1 MPEPPS
7 VYAVTAIALTFV
19 AILLFTRDKLPLE
32 SSSFVIL
39 ILILVWFEFFPIE
52 LAGARLRADDVVAGF
67 GNEALITIAAL
78 MILARGLERTGALQ
92 PLSHVLARLWS
103 VRPNAALLATILTAA
118 IVSMFL
124 NNTPVVALILP
135 LLIAVSMRSGLV
147 PSRIL
152 MPVGFATIIGGSATT
167 IGTSTNL
174 LITSIAADLGMREM
188 QMFDFALPV
197 FIVGGFA
204 LLYLWLVA
212 PKLVPDR
219 RPPMTDVEPRIFE
232 SRLRINEGSFADG
245 TMLSEVLAQT
255 NGQMKVSKLLRGD
268 LTLMKLPSAL
278 IRAGD
283 LLHVSDSPESLKE
296 YERLL
301 GATLLPNA
309 PGQEDV
315 AGRSLQSSDNLAEIV
330 VTRGSELDNN
340 TLDATRQLSI
350 YDLIPLALHRPGRPS
365 HQSTEDLG
373 SVRLGAGDVILVQG
387 STKALDRLHR
397 SGKLLVLDGRLHL
410 PRAGKAAV
418 ATAIM
423 AGVVTLAAF
432 ELLPISLAALSGLLL
447 MIVTRCMTWRDAL
460 DALDRRIIMV
470 IVASLALGLALMATG
485 AAAWIASLYVALTEG
500 LPVAVVLSG
509 FILIM
514 ALMTEVVTNNAV
526 GVVGTPI
533 AIGIAGQL
541 GAPVEPFVL
550 GLLFAANMS
559 YLMPI
564 GYQTNLLVMSAGG
577 YRFSDFLRVGL
588 PLQLIMWLGL
598 SLVLPTLYGL

>member
-7 VYAVTAIALTFV
+7 LSALVAIVLTFV
-19 AILLFTRDKLPLE
+19 AILLFTREKVPLE
-32 SSSFVIL
+32 GSSFLIL
-39 ILILVWFEFFPIE
+39 ILILVWFEFFPAE
-52 LAGARLRADDVVAGF
+52 LAGARLHAGDVVAGF
-67 GNEALITIAAL
+67 GNEALITIVTL
-78 MILARGLERTGALQ
+78 MMLARGLERTGALQ
-92 PLSHVLARLWS
+92 PLSHALGRLWS
-103 VRPNAALLATILTAA
+103 VRPRAALLATLLTAA
-118 IVSMFL
+118 TVSMFM
-124 NNTPVVALILP
+124 NNTPVVALVLP

-197 FIVGGFA
+197 FIVGGIA

-219 RPPMTDVEPRIFE
+219 RPPMADIEPRIFD
-232 SRLRINEGSFADG
+232 SVLRINEGSFADG
-245 TMLSEVLAQT
+245 KTLSGVLGHT
-255 NGQMKVSKLLRGD
+255 NGQMKVSRIVRGE
-268 LTLMKLPSAL
+268 LTLVKLPSAV

-283 LLHVSDSPESLKE
+283 LLHVSDSPERLKE
-296 YERLL
+296 HEQLL
-301 GATLLPNA
+301 GATLLPSA
-309 PGQEDV
+309 PGQQD
-315 AGRSLQSSDNLAEIV
+315 AGGRSLQSTDHLAEIV

-340 TLDATRQLSI
+340 TLDATRQLSV
-350 YDLIPLALHRPGRPS
+350 YSLMPLALHRPGKPTQRAA
-365 HQSTEDLG
+365 EDLG
-373 SVRLGAGDVILVQG
+373 SVRLDAGDVILVQG
-387 STKALDRLHR
+387 STMALERLHR

-410 PRAGKAAV
+410 PRTGKAAV
-418 ATAIM
+418 AAAIM
-423 AGVVTLAAF
+423 VGVVSLAAF
-432 ELLPISLAALSGLLL
+432 ELLPISLAALLGLLL
-447 MIVTRCMTWRDAL
+447 MLGTRCMTWRDAL
-460 DALDRRIIMV
+460 DALDRRIILV
-470 IVASLALGLALMATG
+470 IVASLALGLALTATG

-526 GVVGTPI
+526 GVLGTPI
-533 AIGIAGQL
+533 AIGIAREL

-588 PLQLIMWLGL
+588 PLQLIMWLGF
-598 SLVLPTLYGL
+598 SLVLPPLYGL

>member
-1 MPEPPS
+1 MLEPPS
-7 VYAVTAIALTFV
+7 GEAITAIALTFA
-19 AILLFTRDKLPLE
+19 AILLFTREKVPLE
-32 SSSFVIL
+32 SSSFLIL

-52 LAGARLRADDVVAGF
+52 FAGARLRADDVVAGF
-67 GNEALITIAAL
+67 GNEALITIVTL
-78 MILARGLERTGALQ
+78 MILARGLERTGALE
-92 PLSHVLARLWS
+92 PLGHVLARLWS
-103 VRPNAALLATILTAA
+103 VRPNAALMATLLTAA
-118 IVSMFL
+118 VVSMFL

-188 QMFDFALPV
+188 EMFDFALPV
-197 FIVGGFA
+197 FIVGGIA
-204 LLYLWLVA
+204 LLYLWLIA

-232 SRLRINEGSFADG
+232 SRLRINEDSFADG
-245 TMLSEVLAQT
+245 KTLRDVLAHT
-255 NGQMKVSKLLRGD
+255 SGQMKVSRILRGE
-268 LTLMKLPSAL
+268 LALMKLPSTQ

-283 LLHVSDSPESLKE
+283 LLHVRDSPERLKE
-296 YERLL
+296 HERLL

-309 PGQEDV
+309 PGQEGV
-315 AGRSLQSSDNLAEIV
+315 EGRSLQSSDHLAEIV

-365 HQSTEDLG
+365 RRATEDLG
-373 SVRLGAGDVILVQG
+373 SVSLGAGDVILVQG
-387 STKALDRLHR
+387 SMEALDHLHR

-410 PRAGKAAV
+410 PRTGKATV

-423 AGVVTLAAF
+423 TAVVALAAF
-432 ELLPISLAALSGLLL
+432 DLLPISLSALCGLLL
-447 MIVTRCMTWRDAL
+447 MVVTRCMTWRDAL
-460 DALDRRIIMV
+460 DALDRRIVMV

-485 AAAWIASLYVALTEG
+485 AAAWLASLYVALTDG

-526 GVVGTPI
+526 GVLGTPI
-533 AIGIAGQL
+533 AIDIARQL
-541 GAPVEPFVL
+541 GAPIEPFVL

-559 YLMPI
+559 YMMPI

-588 PLQLIMWLGL
+588 PLQLIMWLGF
-598 SLVLPTLYGL
+598 SLVLPPLYDL